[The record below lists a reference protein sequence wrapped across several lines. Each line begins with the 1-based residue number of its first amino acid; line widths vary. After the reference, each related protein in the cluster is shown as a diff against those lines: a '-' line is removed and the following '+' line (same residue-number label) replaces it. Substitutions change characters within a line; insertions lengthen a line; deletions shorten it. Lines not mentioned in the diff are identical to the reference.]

1 MMADTQPIIV
11 LVNPQMGENIGA
23 TARAMLN
30 GGLKTL
36 RLVAPRDGW
45 PNEKADAMSA
55 GALELINV
63 ELYDTTAAAIADCHA
78 VYSTAAMQRDMVKPI
93 LTPKGGVADIQ
104 TRLNQGQRT
113 AILFGPERSGL
124 HNQDVLL
131 SNAMISIPL
140 NPEFSSLNLGQAV
153 LVLAYEWSQSVYNA
167 PDRVLPT
174 GKSMPAT
181 AAQFD
186 NFCDRL
192 QTLLEEKHFFRVE
205 EMKSIMMGNIRNLF
219 VRAEATD
226 QELNTLHGIFS
237 ALLGKKKPP
246 GEF

>member
-1 MMADTQPIIV
+1 MADTQPVII

-23 TARAMLN
+23 AARAMLN

-55 GALELINV
+55 GAMEHITI
-63 ELYDTTAAAIADCHA
+63 ELYETTADAIADCHT
-78 VYSTAAMQRDMVKPI
+78 VYSTAAWQRDMVKPI
-93 LTPKGGVADIQ
+93 LTPKASVAEISAK
-104 TRLNQGQRT
+104 LNEGQRT

-124 HNQDVLL
+124 LNEDVLR

-153 LVLAYEWSQSVYNA
+153 LVIAYEWSQLAYAA
-167 PDRVLPT
+167 PDRTLPT
-174 GKSMPAT
+174 GKSLPAT
-181 AAQFD
+181 ASQFD
-186 NFCDRL
+186 NFCTRL
-192 QTLLEEKHFFRVE
+192 QALLEEKHFFRVE
-205 EMKSIMMGNIRNLF
+205 EMKYIMMGNIRNLF